1 MVQSKFKDIYIG
13 HIIQAKVDERGMSY
27 AEFARSIHCART
39 SLYHLFESKSID
51 IERLLLICE
60 VLEYDFISEVYG
72 HRMHSFLPHSAECTD
87 YPYLHLPIKKNR
99 IDFTHLPPHILAW
112 IKEQLAAQ

>member
-1 MVQSKFKDIYIG
+1 MQNRFKNIYIG
-13 HIIQAKVDERGMSY
+13 HIIQAKVDERGISY

-72 HRMHSFLPHSAECTD
+72 HHMDASVLNPANCAD
-87 YPYLHLPIKKNR
+87 YPYLHLPIKENR
-99 IDFTHLPPHILAW
+99 IDLSHLPPHILTW
-112 IKEQLAAQ
+112 LKEQLADQ